1 MIARYE
7 STYRICFLYV
17 LLFFKPATHNTKA
30 FIGLILYIGQLNL
43 TDLDRSDWEVIEYFA
58 GARRLCKLA
67 HALGCKSVAM
77 DKKYD
82 DGDNRTK
89 NNSMDINTSTGF
101 VQLSSKK
108 ILFGFESGI
117 SH

>member
-1 MIARYE
+1 MKVHTEFVFFTYFYSLNRPPTTLRLSLDLS
-7 STYRICFLYV
+7 STLV
-17 LLFFKPATHNTKA
+17 SWTWL
-30 FIGLILYIGQLNL
+30 
-43 TDLDRSDWEVIEYFA
+43 IEYFA

-89 NNSMDINTSTGF
+89 NNSMDINTSAGF

>member
-1 MIARYE
+1 MKVHTE
-7 STYRICFLYV
+7 FVFFTYFYSLNRPPTTLR
-17 LLFFKPATHNTKA
+17 L

-77 DKKYD
+77 DTKYD

-89 NNSMDINTSTGF
+89 NNSMDINTSAGF